1 MPILN
6 TCQLNCDPDWTQVII
21 ENKNP
26 TCFNVIKYK
35 GLYVIV
41 MRETPKMIDDADKPL
56 LNDKMQSKKV
66 DINILKARAK
76 EIQDK
81 ENLKN
86 TIVVVFFLLVLG
98 AAGVYFSI

>member
-1 MPILN
+1 MLQNI
-6 TCQLNCDPDWTQVII
+6 
-21 ENKNP
+21 
-26 TCFNVIKYK
+26 K

-56 LNDKMQSKKV
+56 LSDKIRSKKV

-76 EIQDK
+76 AIQDK

>member
-1 MPILN
+1 MLQYI
-6 TCQLNCDPDWTQVII
+6 
-21 ENKNP
+21 
-26 TCFNVIKYK
+26 K

-56 LNDKMQSKKV
+56 LSDKIRSKKV

-76 EIQDK
+76 AIQDK